1 MQVTPTTTIAYLGPA
16 GTFTEEALL
25 SQPDLAAARPMPL
38 GSFRDVLGAVDQR
51 QADVGLVALEN
62 SIEGTVNITL
72 DPLIFAHDLWIV
84 RELQLSVAQCL
95 VGQPGAALEA
105 VKKVVSMPMATA
117 QCRTWLYQHLASVEE
132 EASPSTADAVR
143 RVAEARDPK

>member
-1 MQVTPTTTIAYLGPA
+1 MQVTPTTTVAYLGPA

-38 GSFRDVLGAVDQR
+38 GSFRDVLGAVDEGR
-51 QADVGLVALEN
+51 ADVGLVALEN
-62 SIEGTVNITL
+62 SIEGTVNVTL

-95 VGQPGAALEA
+95 VGLAGAQLVN
-105 VKKVVSMPMATA
+105 VKRVLSMPVATA
-117 QCRTWLYQHLASVEE
+117 Q
-132 EASPSTADAVR
+132 
-143 RVAEARDPK
+143 